1 MIDDYIDN
9 LSLYYSHN
17 DTNFYSVWVNGVENL
32 NEALKDFLYVS
43 LPEIGN
49 IALGQFSIQ
58 YYHAFIGQ

>member
-9 LSLYYSHN
+9 LSLYN

-49 IALGQFSIQ
+49 IGLG
-58 YYHAFIGQ
+58 